1 MSTGKVWLWAGGGLA
16 ALGLG
21 VYGWTHRHYF
31 FVHDV
36 TSGESAAYPKL
47 RSRVYYS
54 EPGRVLSAAEKAIER
69 LPGWTLVAN
78 DSENDALEAQTR
90 TGLLTDDVTVYVQP
104 LDRGQCRVTIRS
116 RSRAGAGDLGRN
128 ASHVRQLQ
136 EAMDGRLNG
145 DAAF

>member
-1 MSTGKVWLWAGGGLA
+1 MSTSKGWLWAGGGLA

-21 VYGWTHRHYF
+21 YYAWTHRHFF

-36 TSGESAAYPKL
+36 TSGESAAYPQL

-54 EPGRVLSAAEKAIER
+54 EPSRVLAAAEKAIER
-69 LPGWTLVAN
+69 LPHWTLVSR
-78 DSENDALEAQTR
+78 DEENDALEAQTR
-90 TGLLTDDVTVYVQP
+90 AGLRTDDVTVYVQP

-116 RSRAGAGDLGRN
+116 RSQSGAGDLGRN
-128 ASHVRQLQ
+128 AAHVRELQ
-136 EAMDGRLNG
+136 KAMDDRLNA